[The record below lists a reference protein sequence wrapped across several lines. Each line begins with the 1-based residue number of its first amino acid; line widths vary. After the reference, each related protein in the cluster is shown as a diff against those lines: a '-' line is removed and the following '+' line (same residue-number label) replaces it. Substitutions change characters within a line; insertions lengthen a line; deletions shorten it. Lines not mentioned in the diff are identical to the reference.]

1 MNIANLENKYGR
13 AFVSLNDF
21 ISKKYKNLKY
31 KELEFSLFRGL
42 LYEFFE
48 NNNIFISVYPFEFNN
63 PRWTYRINIDSYEII
78 DGDYSDK
85 FLAEYVAFDK
95 CFQFLDTRLFV
106 KDIHS
111 NLHEDSSDIE
121 VLKFNWKHL
130 DNVLKS
136 KRQKN
141 KI

>member
-1 MNIANLENKYGR
+1 MNINIFEKYGR
-13 AFVSLNDF
+13 AFVSFNEFVSNKYNDLN
-21 ISKKYKNLKY
+21 YKDLNFNL
-31 KELEFSLFRGL
+31 LRGL

-48 NNNIFISVYPFEFNN
+48 NNNIFVNVYAFDFEK
-63 PRWTYRINIDSYEII
+63 PKWTLRINIDNYEII
-78 DGDYSDK
+78 DGDYAEK
-85 FLAEYVAFDK
+85 NVAEYVAFNK

-106 KDIHS
+106 SDIHS

-136 KRQKN
+136 KRQKQ
-141 KI
+141 